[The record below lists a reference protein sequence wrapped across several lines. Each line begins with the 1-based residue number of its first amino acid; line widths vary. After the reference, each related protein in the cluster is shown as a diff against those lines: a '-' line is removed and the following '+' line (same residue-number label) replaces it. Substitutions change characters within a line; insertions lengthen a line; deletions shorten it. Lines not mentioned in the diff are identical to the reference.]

1 MLCFQTKSLESA
13 NLFCD
18 IPGEKLLL
26 RESILNMKLKNDL
39 LEYVLY
45 SEVYTIQNV
54 QYLQHQI
61 LLVLYIL

>member
-26 RESILNMKLKNDL
+26 RESILNMKLKKRSVSAVYII
-39 LEYVLY
+39 EHVLY
-45 SEVYTIQNV
+45 CEVYTI
-54 QYLQHQI
+54 
-61 LLVLYIL
+61 LVLSAYI

>member
-26 RESILNMKLKNDL
+26 RESILNIKLKKRSVSAVYIVENG
-39 LEYVLY
+39 
-45 SEVYTIQNV
+45 EVYTI
-54 QYLQHQI
+54 
-61 LLVLYIL
+61 VLSAYI

>member
-26 RESILNMKLKNDL
+26 RESILNMKLKKRSVSAVYIVEN
-39 LEYVLY
+39 VLY
-45 SEVYTIQNV
+45 GKVYTI
-54 QYLQHQI
+54 
-61 LLVLYIL
+61 LVLSAYI

>member
-26 RESILNMKLKNDL
+26 RESILNMKLKN
-39 LEYVLY
+39 Y
-45 SEVYTIQNV
+45 
-54 QYLQHQI
+54 
-61 LLVLYIL
+61 LLVLYYRECVVQRSLFYTILVLSAYI